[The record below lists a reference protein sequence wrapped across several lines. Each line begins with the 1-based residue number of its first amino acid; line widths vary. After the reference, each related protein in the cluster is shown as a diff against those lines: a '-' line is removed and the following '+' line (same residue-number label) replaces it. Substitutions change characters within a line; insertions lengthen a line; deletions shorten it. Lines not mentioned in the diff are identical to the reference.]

1 MGVAIARRVRTN
13 AEPTRR
19 AGDRRQSPWPYER
32 HAKPSSRL
40 VPAASWW
47 PPAERATPWARMKDD
62 REYIAFKA
70 MLLTSLLLLA
80 AMLERIA

>member
-13 AEPTRR
+13 AGVAHR
-19 AGDRRQSPWPYER
+19 AGNRRQQPSPR
-32 HAKPSSRL
+32 GHHVNPSSRL

-47 PPAERATPWARMKDD
+47 PHAERATPWGGMQDD
-62 REYIAFKA
+62 RERIPFKV

-80 AMLERIA
+80 AMLEWVA